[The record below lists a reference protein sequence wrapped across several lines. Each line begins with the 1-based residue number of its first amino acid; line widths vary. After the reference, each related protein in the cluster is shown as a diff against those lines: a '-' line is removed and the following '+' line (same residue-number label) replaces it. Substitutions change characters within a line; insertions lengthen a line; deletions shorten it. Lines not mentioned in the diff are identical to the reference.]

1 MKELIMGT
9 YNITEQEYDKLAKRY
24 SDEKIFEARWEFM
37 LMKGKTRPVTSL
49 AMLYYIEKYGDFIN
63 KGKRLHH
70 KIARAI
76 YECMN
81 AKDKVEILTDIEAY
95 KNGYE

>member
-1 MKELIMGT
+1 MKEMIMDV
-9 YNITEQEYDKLAKRY
+9 YNISEEEYNKLAKRY
-24 SDEKIFEARWEFM
+24 SDEKIFNARWEFM
-37 LMKGKTRPVTSL
+37 LMEGKTRPVTSL

-63 KGKRLHH
+63 KGKRLHY

-81 AKDKVEILTDIEAY
+81 AHDKVEILTTIEAH
-95 KNGYE
+95 KNGYA